1 MAVSSS
7 LRISSSSCS
16 TAAEGAG
23 IRLCRQ
29 WKKKARP
36 TICRYQ
42 YHRDADGK
50 TQVLCLVPEQIT
62 FLARE
67 PMLPPKIAARKRVFS
82 EIRQRPRRAFH
93 LSMPISASA
102 RRLISTM

>member
-23 IRLCRQ
+23 IRLYRQ
-29 WKKKARP
+29 WKKKASP
-36 TICRYQ
+36 TICSTSITGMPMVKR
-42 YHRDADGK
+42 RCF
-50 TQVLCLVPEQIT
+50 VLCRNRYIP
-62 FLARE
+62 ARE